1 MEIAMQAQHQDDLQ
15 NFVDF
20 SAIQLSPRFAAESF
34 GLSTRRLAVI
44 EAEHG
49 IEIQRKLGGAV
60 PTRVYTPQDL
70 FEIAAVRRAAGLS
83 KGFGR
88 QMVASTFVPKGGT
101 AKTTLAVN
109 ISIVAQITGLKVLLI
124 DNDPQGDSSS
134 MLGYDPDF
142 DADDLQEMGIPRD
155 RLVDGHFGNLMQSL
169 LRMRVFDHKGL
180 DGVIKKPFG
189 ENGVH
194 LIPADAYLD
203 DLSVALDAMD
213 NSDMWYSQWLQKA
226 NNGGIPGCDVS
237 GYDLII
243 FDNAPAT
250 SRLTKNA
257 VAASDMLLCPV
268 RMDKF
273 SFRALNRLNDWC
285 VRFAQAY
292 KYAPA
297 VTAVPTMFIRNRPR
311 LLASLATLNQ
321 LFPGRVTEEKL
332 FFSEDYSKS
341 LDEGVPLMFWKQANK
356 DTLAGARRVYHEVLN
371 RIRDLSHSA

>member
-1 MEIAMQAQHQDDLQ
+1 MPTDYQDDSL
-15 NFVDF
+15 NYVDF
-20 SAIQLSPRFAAESF
+20 SKIQLSPRFAADTF
-34 GLSTRRLAVI
+34 GLTTRRLADI

-49 IEIQRKLGGAV
+49 IEIQRKTGGAV
-60 PTRVYTPQDL
+60 PTRVYSPNDL
-70 FEIAAVRRAAGLS
+70 FDIAAVRRALGHS
-83 KGFGR
+83 KGPGR

-109 ISIVAQITGLKVLLI
+109 ISLVAQITGFKVLLI

-142 DADDLQEMGIPRD
+142 DESDLEVLGVPKD
-155 RLVDGHFGNLMQSL
+155 RLVEGHFGNLMQPL
-169 LRMRVFDHKGL
+169 LRMRAFDQKNL
-180 DGVIKKPFG
+180 SEVIKKPFG
-189 ENGVH
+189 ENGIH
-194 LIPADAYLD
+194 LIPADAYID

-213 NSDMWYSQWLQKA
+213 NSDMWYAQWLDKA
-226 NNGGIPGCDVS
+226 NKGEIPGCDIS

-257 VAASDMLLCPV
+257 VAASDLLLCPV

-311 LLASLATLNQ
+311 LQGSLATLNEM
-321 LFPGRVTEEKL
+321 FPGRVTEEKL
-332 FFSEDYSKS
+332 YFSEDYTKS
-341 LDEGVPLMFWKQANK
+341 LDDGIPLMFWKNANK
-356 DTLAGARRVYHEVLN
+356 ETLLGARKVYHEILN
-371 RIRDLSHSA
+371 RIRDLSNL